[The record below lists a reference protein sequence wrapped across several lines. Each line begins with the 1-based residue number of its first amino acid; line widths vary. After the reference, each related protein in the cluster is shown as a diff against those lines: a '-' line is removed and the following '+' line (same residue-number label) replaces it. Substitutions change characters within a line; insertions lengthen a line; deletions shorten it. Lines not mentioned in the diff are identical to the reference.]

1 MYALD
6 LAISQ
11 RYPLQVDEAGVE
23 RILVN
28 REERNV
34 ASWPKIRPQKSCGP
48 GKKRERPDNVG
59 AYHNFLR
66 YIFQEKANR
75 YAKFP
80 LPLRRQWC
88 NGSL

>member
-34 ASWPKIRPQKSCGP
+34 ANWPKIRLKKSYEP
-48 GKKRERPDNVG
+48 RKKRERPDNVRG
-59 AYHNFLR
+59 PNFLR
-66 YIFQEKANR
+66 YILREKANR
-75 YAKFP
+75 IAKYP
-80 LPLRRQWC
+80 LPHE
-88 NGSL
+88 GSGASL